1 MPHHTTKEKTD
12 MSNACPKSVV
22 PVTTYTLVPSAKPV
36 NPLAAYEDFVT
47 LSLTGS
53 CAHLGTTADKNYPT
67 FRTAQLGAATF
78 AMSNL
83 LERVLRRRKSDLKF
97 MSPERQAKLTSGPAF
112 EVASVEDSDVRAA
125 VGQTI
130 DSYYISLPVHAYFS
144 PEAIRGETP
153 PVLSCDGFAYREGS
167 GINGLVYISKKD
179 FLWLHKRL
187 LPEGAPLPRILTR
200 QLRNAAEALLRGLV
214 EDYNSFLHGEVYD
227 AYKLSHGDMV
237 RVSLTGAQVYSASSI
252 EAAGVRVVVRP
263 EVDPSW
269 GLTKGDA
276 QE

>member
-1 MPHHTTKEKTD
+1 

-36 NPLAAYEDFVT
+36 NPLTGYEDFVT

-67 FRTAQLGAATF
+67 FRTAQLGAATS

-97 MSPERQAKLTSGPAF
+97 LSPEKQAKASADPSF

-125 VGQTI
+125 VCQTI
-130 DSYYISLPVHAYFS
+130 DSYYIALPVHAYFS
-144 PEAIRGETP
+144 SEAVRGEVP
-153 PVLSCDGFAYREGS
+153 PVLSCEGFAYRDGS

-179 FLWLHKRL
+179 FLLLHKRS
-187 LPEGAPLPRILTR
+187 LPEGAPMPRILTR
-200 QLRNAAEALLRGLV
+200 QLRSAAEALLRGLV
-214 EDYNSFLHGEVYD
+214 DDYNSFLHGEVYD
-227 AYKLSHGDMV
+227 AYHLSHGEMV

-252 EAAGVRVVVRP
+252 EAAGVRVVVR
-263 EVDPSW
+263 EEADPSW
-269 GLTKGDA
+269 GLTTRRGGLTDSA
-276 QE
+276 E